1 MTAEGFRVTLFT
13 LRQRPNGTMQNAV
26 NDIYPFRVPE
36 FVEIYDLTW
45 EDVAQCARDGYT
57 IKDTAAVLG
66 VTAVN
71 MRTALKRRPDIR
83 AMFPSHGVAAL
94 VSMRGYSGS
103 KAVGTLVCPQCGK
116 TGLKYGV
123 RQKYCSEVCKREAIN
138 SRRQAARAAL
148 PEDKKIAIK
157 KHNREYA
164 KAHRVPNPGGKRY
177 VHPWRVKSWGK
188 IARELS
194 D

>member
-1 MTAEGFRVTLFT
+1 MTAEAFRAILSM

-45 EDVAQCARDGYT
+45 DDVAQCARDGYT

-66 VTAVN
+66 VTVIN
-71 MRTALKRRPDIR
+71 MRNALKRRPDIR
-83 AMFPSHGVAAL
+83 AMFPSHGAAAH

-103 KAVGTLVCPQCGK
+103 KAIGTLVCPHCGK

-123 RQKYCSEVCKREAIN
+123 RQKYCSETCKRAVIN

-148 PEDKKIAIK
+148 PEERKSEIK
-157 KHNREYA
+157 KQNREYA
-164 KAHRVPNPGGKRY
+164 KAHRVPNPEGKRY
-177 VHPWRVKSWGK
+177 IHPWKTKSWAK
-188 IARELS
+188 VASDLS
-194 D
+194 G